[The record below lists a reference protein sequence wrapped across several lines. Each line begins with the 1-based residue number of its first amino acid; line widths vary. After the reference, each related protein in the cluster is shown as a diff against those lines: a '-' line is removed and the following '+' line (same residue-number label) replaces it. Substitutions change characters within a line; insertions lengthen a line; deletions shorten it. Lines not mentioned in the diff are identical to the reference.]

1 MWMIKFV
8 MEFVYVDDGFR
19 FFILYFIYCS
29 LIVGFVEI
37 VGDFTIEDDGVLVV
51 IGVVRA

>member
-8 MEFVYVDDGFR
+8 MEFVYVDD